1 MKRSLLML
9 GISALLFAAP
19 KDQSPTVYDF
29 NLPDMSGKLT
39 SFSQY
44 KGKVLLIVNVAS
56 GSSFTP
62 QLGQLETL
70 YEKYRPQGL
79 EVLAFPSNDFG
90 AEEPK
95 SDAQIDAFCRETY
108 HTTFPVF
115 GKVAVRGDE
124 VTPLFHFLTKEA
136 NPKLKG
142 DVHWNFTKFLI
153 DRKGKLAGRFEPDVT
168 PEDPALLVGL
178 EKALAGSGA
187 SSPEQQT
194 SEHPAEAGERK
205 RPRSAE

>member
-1 MKRSLLML
+1 MKCAFLLL
-9 GISALLFAAP
+9 GLTALLLAGP
-19 KDQSPTVYDF
+19 KDQSPTIYDF
-29 NLPDMSGKLT
+29 NLPDASGKLT
-39 SFSQY
+39 SFSQF

-62 QLGQLETL
+62 QLGQLQTL
-70 YEKYRPQGL
+70 YEKYHSQGL

-115 GKVAVRGDE
+115 GKVAVRGDD

-153 DRKGKLAGRFEPDVT
+153 DRKGKLAGRYEPDVT
-168 PEDPALLVGL
+168 PEDPELLVGL

-187 SSPEQQT
+187 SSPERPIP
-194 SEHPAEAGERK
+194 ENPDEAGGRK